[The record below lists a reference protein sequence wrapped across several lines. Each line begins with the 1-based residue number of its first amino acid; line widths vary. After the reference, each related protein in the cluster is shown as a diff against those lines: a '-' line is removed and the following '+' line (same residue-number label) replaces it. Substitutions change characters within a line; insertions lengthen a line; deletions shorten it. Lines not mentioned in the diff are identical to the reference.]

1 MSELL
6 KVVGLKKHFPIRK
19 KFWSRENLSV
29 KAVDGLDLTIQAG
42 ETVGL
47 VGESGSGKTTVGRLI
62 LRLITPTAGRIW
74 FKDQE
79 ITDLDRRAMRP
90 LRRRM
95 QIVFQDP
102 YSSLNPRM
110 TVREIIG
117 EGLEGGG
124 QAAARDKRAIIL
136 DVMEKV
142 GLRPEQYT
150 RYPHEFSGGQ
160 RQRIA
165 IARAIVLRPEL
176 VVADEPLSAL
186 DVSIQAQI
194 VNLLEKLKEEYRL
207 SYLFISHD
215 LSIVEYLADRVAVM
229 SLGKIVEL
237 APRDLLYDR
246 PAHPY
251 TLSLFSAIPLPQVG
265 KRQQRIILQGD
276 IPSPIHPPQGC
287 RFHPR
292 CFRAVEICAQVEPAW
307 REIADGH
314 HAACH
319 LY

>member
-6 KVVGLKKHFPIRK
+6 KAVGLKKHFPVQKR
-19 KFWSRENLSV
+19 FWDRSSVSV
-29 KAVDGLDLTIQAG
+29 KAVDGLDLTIHTG

-47 VGESGSGKTTVGRLI
+47 VGESGSGKSTTGRLI
-62 LRLITPTAGRIW
+62 LRLISPTAGRIW

-79 ITDLDRRAMRP
+79 ITDLDRRALRP
-90 LRRRM
+90 LRRKM
-95 QIVFQDP
+95 QIIFQDP

-110 TVREIIG
+110 TVREIVG
-117 EGLEGGG
+117 EGFDGGG
-124 QAAARDKRAIIL
+124 RVANREKREIIL
-136 DVMEKV
+136 DIMEKV
-142 GLRPEQYT
+142 GLRPEHCN

-194 VNLLEKLKEEYRL
+194 VNLLEKLREEFRL
-207 SYLFISHD
+207 AYLFISHD
-215 LSIVEYLADRVAVM
+215 LSIVEYLCDRVAVM
-229 SLGKIVEL
+229 YLGKIVEL
-237 APRDLLYDR
+237 APRDSLYDR

-265 KRQQRIILQGD
+265 KKQQRIILQGD
-276 IPSPIHPPQGC
+276 IPSPILPPQGC

-292 CFRAVEICAQVEPAW
+292 CFRAMEICAQVEPVW
-307 REIADGH
+307 KDIADGH
-314 HAACH
+314 HVACH

>member
-1 MSELL
+1 MPELL
-6 KVVGLKKHFPIRK
+6 KVAGLTKHFPVRK
-19 KFWSRENLSV
+19 KFWSRESVSV
-29 KAVDGLDLTIQAG
+29 KAVDGLDLTIDTG
-42 ETVGL
+42 ETLGL
-47 VGESGSGKTTVGRLI
+47 VGESGSGKSTVGRLI

-74 FKDQE
+74 FNGQE

-95 QIVFQDP
+95 QIIFQDP

-110 TVREIIG
+110 TVREIVG
-117 EGLEGGG
+117 EGLEGDG
-124 QAAARDKRAIIL
+124 QVASRERREIVL
-136 DVMEKV
+136 DIMEKV
-142 GLRPEQYT
+142 GLRPEHCS

-165 IARAIVLRPEL
+165 IARAIVLRPSL

-194 VNLLEKLKEEYRL
+194 VNLLDKLRQEYHL

-215 LSIVEYLADRVAVM
+215 LSIVEYLCDRVAVM
-229 SLGKIVEL
+229 YLGKIVEL
-237 APRDLLYDR
+237 APRDRLYDH

-265 KRQQRIILQGD
+265 RKQQRIILQGD
-276 IPSPIHPPQGC
+276 IPSSIDPPRGC

-292 CFRAVEICAQVEPAW
+292 CFRAMEICAQAEPVW
-307 REIADGH
+307 KEIAVGH
-314 HAACH
+314 HVACH

>member
-6 KVVGLKKHFPIRK
+6 KVAGLKKHFPVQGRFWDRK
-19 KFWSRENLSV
+19 KVSV
-29 KAVDGLDLTIQAG
+29 KAVDGLDLTIHTG

-47 VGESGSGKTTVGRLI
+47 VGESGSGKSTTGRLI

-90 LRRRM
+90 LRRKM
-95 QIVFQDP
+95 QIIFQDP

-110 TVREIIG
+110 TVREIVG
-117 EGLEGGG
+117 EGLDGGG
-124 QAAARDKRAIIL
+124 QAANRERREIIL
-136 DVMEKV
+136 DIMEKV
-142 GLRPEQYT
+142 GLRPEHYH

-194 VNLLEKLKEEYRL
+194 VNLLEKLKDEYRL
-207 SYLFISHD
+207 AYLFISHD
-215 LSIVEYLADRVAVM
+215 LSIVEYLSDRVAVM
-229 SLGKIVEL
+229 YLGKIVEL
-237 APRDLLYDR
+237 APRDLLYDH

-265 KRQQRIILQGD
+265 KKRQRIILQGD
-276 IPSPIHPPQGC
+276 IPSPIHPPRGC

-292 CFRAVEICAQVEPAW
+292 CCRAMEICAQAEPAW
-307 REIADGH
+307 KEIADGH
-314 HAACH
+314 HVACH